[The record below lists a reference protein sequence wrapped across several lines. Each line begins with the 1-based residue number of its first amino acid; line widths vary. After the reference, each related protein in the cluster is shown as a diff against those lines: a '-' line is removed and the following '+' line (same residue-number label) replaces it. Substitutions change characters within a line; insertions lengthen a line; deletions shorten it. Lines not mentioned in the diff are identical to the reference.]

1 MGNVALLII
10 RLCSIICRIRMSILK
25 KFGCCLNSIGKHDF
39 YFRQLKDMKT
49 SIKLKGMSARSLKDY
64 GEICG
69 SALARARTGDSALI
83 SGYLG
88 KSEAFDQAMTNF
100 ATAYA
105 DQAQQDHRV
114 LVEAVQSGQL
124 EAKEG

>member
-1 MGNVALLII
+1 
-10 RLCSIICRIRMSILK
+10 
-25 KFGCCLNSIGKHDF
+25 
-39 YFRQLKDMKT
+39 
-49 SIKLKGMSARSLKDY
+49 MSARSLKDY

-69 SALARARTGDSALI
+69 SALARARARTGDSALI